1 MADQKINA
9 LPTKTAPVTGDKCLM
24 SGAAEEYLID
34 YDKLATAIL
43 NKLTSKTFTLDQ
55 GTKTL
60 IAALNELNS
69 KTNIVEKS
77 SIPYGSKMTIDAK
90 DNNHHYILFLAR
102 NTTGNG
108 HGAFLLTG
116 YGSGGSERYKI
127 IQLDDGNA
135 VSIEVSG
142 TTYVVTPSITGNTV
156 VSIIYLM
163 ESKRPTV
170 SVS

>member
-1 MADQKINA
+1 MHHKKH
-9 LPTKTAPVTGDKCLM
+9 LPVKMFFGM
-24 SGAAEEYLID
+24 NF
-34 YDKLATAIL
+34 L
-43 NKLTSKTFTLDQ
+43 NFQYNFFD
-55 GTKTL
+55 
-60 IAALNELNS
+60 ILNS

-90 DNNHHYILFLAR
+90 DNNHHYIMFLAR

-127 IQLDDGNA
+127 VQLDDGNA

-163 ESKRPTV
+163 ESKRPTI